1 MRPGDRVPSGSIVP
15 MARVVLFSWSP
26 CWCKGFAETAGAARA
41 HGPGLHGSRV
51 LAICD
56 SARWRRSSGCSS
68 LLRAPRVGRRHRCQR
83 RGESAEK
90 FQSRW
95 LLAPS
100 DPASRPVGIL
110 PAPDMGPF
118 PPNLPPMDQTSF
130 VVDNSAPAR
139 ILASAAVKSR
149 PHTQFP
155 QPDTLTRAN
164 DSRAPSAGSPSC
176 AATRPWP

>member
-1 MRPGDRVPSGSIVP
+1 MVPVLVQGVCRDGRGSSRAWPGVAWFACPGNLRFCTLAS
-15 MARVVLFSWSP
+15 LF
-26 CWCKGFAETAGAARA
+26 GLLFAPARA
-41 HGPGLHGSRV
+41 KGGAPPPM
-51 LAICD
+51 
-56 SARWRRSSGCSS
+56 SAKGGKC
-68 LLRAPRVGRRHRCQR
+68 G
-83 RGESAEK
+83 K